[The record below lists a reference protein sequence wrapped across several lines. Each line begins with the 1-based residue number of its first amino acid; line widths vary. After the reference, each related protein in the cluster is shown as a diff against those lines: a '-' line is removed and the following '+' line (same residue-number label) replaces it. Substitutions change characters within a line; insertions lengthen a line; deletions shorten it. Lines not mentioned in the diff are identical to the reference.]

1 MKITLDQA
9 SDILNRSTDTVLYL
23 AQQEKKFEAYMVSDN
38 DMIYND
44 DGTVSFTEGDRDPV
58 WEFDL
63 QEILEFKK
71 EMDENLSG
79 EIEEIL
85 NDN

>member
-23 AQQEKKFEAYMVSDN
+23 AQQEKRFEAYMVSDN
-38 DMIYND
+38 DMIYNE
-44 DGTVSFTEGDRDPV
+44 DGTVSFTEGNRDPS
-58 WEFDL
+58 WEFNL
-63 QEILEFKK
+63 QEILDFKK

-79 EIEEIL
+79 EIEQIL
-85 NDN
+85 QE